1 MMSKLRRQIEK
12 DEDVI
17 ETIIGF
23 LSNAVWC
30 MRNNNKNDEEIAHCL
45 GTSTEMIDAIV
56 CENYNA
62 ISSLL
67 DFSKKIKFNEGDIDF
82 YNKVE
87 NLDCELSEIYSDEMI
102 ETIKCDREIRR
113 LAEIYILT
121 HYELYEDDIILETRR
136 LYYEGEL
143 IDDENDFA
151 SGLYNM
157 DELYLKAIDYAINK
171 RKRKEC

>member
-1 MMSKLRRQIEK
+1 MMSSKLRRQIEK

-30 MRNNNKNDEEIAHCL
+30 MRNNNKNDEEIARCL
-45 GTSTEMIDAIV
+45 GTST
-56 CENYNA
+56 
-62 ISSLL
+62 
-67 DFSKKIKFNEGDIDF
+67 
-82 YNKVE
+82 
-87 NLDCELSEIYSDEMI
+87 EMI

-136 LYYEGEL
+136 LYTYEL

-157 DELYLKAIDYAINK
+157 NELYLKAIDYAINK